1 MKNWILLITFSYFG
15 SINAQKKLDA
25 LTTPTSPASTILG
38 MQPSAILQPKS
49 YRALEAAV
57 FSNFNDTDGNGI
69 IPNNFGLEFMP
80 YWANDHG
87 ISLEE
92 YLYPKANLDQ
102 ILRNSSFSL
111 ASTQK
116 FLLQDSTVT
125 KSLAFGYRT
134 SLFLGNKKD
143 KKIVQGHIISLS
155 NEQRIGSKILSEL
168 ESFRQKNTFKTKKEY
183 LTAIREILID
193 RITEV
198 LQNNSRKDAEEIA
211 QNIYASTDALPFDTN
226 NIDPF
231 FISLLDL
238 IEDKMMGNYDEFK
251 SYIQLRQGLSIDFA
265 YALFLNFPDNNFKNS
280 EIPRQSLWVTPSY
293 KFSDKISFLRATAVL
308 RYEWYN
314 LKYFDNYFPD
324 TKVAENNFDYGIE
337 ITSEF
342 KKFSLGFEATGR
354 KSSSVIKACTDT
366 LGNTLYS
373 KNNTSD
379 FQYIGTFSYRLTEQI
394 ALTYQIGSS
403 FKPVFSTTGTLISL
417 LSFNF
422 GFGGPNV
429 TDITSK

>member
-1 MKNWILLITFSYFG
+1 MRNWILLITFLYFG
-15 SINAQKKLDA
+15 SINAQTKLDA
-25 LTTPTSPASTILG
+25 LKTPTSPASAILG
-38 MQPSAILQPKS
+38 MQPSTILQPKS
-49 YRALEAAV
+49 YRALEASV
-57 FSNFNDTDGNGI
+57 FSNFSDTDGNGI
-69 IPNNFGLEFMP
+69 IPNNFSLEFMP

-102 ILRNSSFSL
+102 IYRNSSISL

-116 FLLQDSTVT
+116 FPLQDSTLT

-134 SLFLGNKKD
+134 SLFFGNKKD
-143 KKIVQGHIISLS
+143 KKIIQDHINSLS

-193 RITEV
+193 RIAEV
-198 LQNNSRKDAEEIA
+198 LQNNSRKDAEEIT
-211 QNIYASTDALPFDTN
+211 QNIYASTDTIQFDVN

-231 FISLLDL
+231 FISFLEL
-238 IEDKMMGNYDEFK
+238 IEDKMMGNYEEFK
-251 SYIQLRQGLSIDFA
+251 SYIQLRQGLSIDLA
-265 YALFLNFPDNNFKNS
+265 YSLFINFPDNNFKNS
-280 EIPRQSLWVTPSY
+280 EIPQQSLWVTPSY
-293 KFSDKISFLRATAVL
+293 KFSHKINFLRATAVL

-324 TKVAENNFDYGIE
+324 SKVSENNFDYGLA
-337 ITSEF
+337 ITTEF
-342 KKFSLGFEATGR
+342 KRFSLEFEATGR
-354 KSSSVIKACTDT
+354 ESSSLLKASKDSS
-366 LGNTLYS
+366 GNTLYI

-394 ALTYQIGSS
+394 ALTYQIGNS
-403 FKPVFSTTGTLISL
+403 FKPIFNTTGTLISL
-417 LSFNF
+417 LSLNF

-429 TDITSK
+429 TDIASK